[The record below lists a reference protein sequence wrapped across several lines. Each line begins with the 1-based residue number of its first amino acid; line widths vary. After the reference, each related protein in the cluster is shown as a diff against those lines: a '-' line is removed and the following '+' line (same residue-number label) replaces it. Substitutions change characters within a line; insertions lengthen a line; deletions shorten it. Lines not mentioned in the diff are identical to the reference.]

1 MRLPLI
7 GQARVLDSLNYHD
20 FRWVFVGSFASFMGM
35 SMVLITQAWLVVK
48 LSDDSPMALSMSI
61 VTITAPMT
69 IFSLLG
75 GALADRVSRRRLVI
89 VGQSGS
95 AIMMFLMATLN
106 ATDVITLWQVLG
118 ISLAN
123 GSLMSFSMPSRQA
136 MISDIVP
143 QDRLMNAISLNNSSM
158 NLTRILGY
166 AIAGFLILFV
176 GTSGVFYLIS
186 LVYIFSALSMF
197 KVQAGTKPSTNSEK
211 KLTTD
216 IREGITYVFN
226 DKTLFGLVIMMFI
239 PALFGYSYYA
249 LLPAWGREALN
260 ISSDDLG
267 LMMMMMGVGALIGT
281 LILASMHNFNR
292 RGIFLLG
299 FCLLWGASLAVF
311 AKTTSYYYAVPLLM
325 SIGLLNSV
333 FMSLNTTLLQMNAAP
348 EMRGRVMSIAQMS
361 FGAMPLSGV
370 PFGIMA
376 EFTGTPFALMMSG
389 VLLVLFTSIF
399 AIIFPHYRRIK

>member
-1 MRLPLI
+1 MRLPSI
-7 GQARVLDSLNYHD
+7 GQARILDSLHYHD

-35 SMVLITQAWLVVK
+35 SMVLITQAWLVVT
-48 LSDDSPMALSMSI
+48 LSDDSPIALSMSI

-69 IFSLLG
+69 MFSLLG
-75 GALADRVSRRRLVI
+75 GALADRVSRRLLVI

-118 ISLAN
+118 ISLMN
-123 GSLMSFSMPSRQA
+123 GSLMAFSMPSRQA

-143 QDRLMNAISLNNSSM
+143 QNRLMNAISLNNSSM

-197 KVQAGTKPSTNSEK
+197 KVQAGTKPSTNSGK
-211 KLTTD
+211 GLTTD
-216 IREGITYVFN
+216 IHEGMTYVFN

-260 ISSDDLG
+260 INSDDLG
-267 LMMMMMGVGALIGT
+267 LMMMLMGVGALIGT
-281 LILASMHNFNR
+281 LILASMHSFNR

-299 FCLLWGASLAVF
+299 FCLLWGIFLAVF

-325 SIGLLNSV
+325 AIGLLNSV

-389 VLLVLFTSIF
+389 ILLVCFTSIF
-399 AIIFPHYRRIK
+399 AIIYPHYRRIK